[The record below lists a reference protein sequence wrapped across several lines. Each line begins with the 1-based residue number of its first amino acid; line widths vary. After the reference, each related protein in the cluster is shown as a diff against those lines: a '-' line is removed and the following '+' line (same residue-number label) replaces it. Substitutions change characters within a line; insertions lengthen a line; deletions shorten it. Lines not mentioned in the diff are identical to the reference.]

1 MRIKLAIS
9 IVVLLAVMDIY
20 AITSDGDK
28 VTAKVIK
35 KIFPTYEMGPH
46 DPNTLFIDYKVEGLS
61 FFRGSRSTYPYSF
74 MNDYRPGKKD
84 VEYEVIRLENDFI
97 YLDIIPQL
105 RGRIQGAVD
114 KRNGWD
120 FLYYN
125 NVIKPAEIAVRS
137 AWISGGLEY
146 NHPQGHGYTQFN
158 KISHDILK
166 NNDGSITVVVAEIE
180 PVRMMKWEY
189 EITLRPNQL
198 YFETKGRLMSTSPFK
213 VPFLCS
219 NNAAMHVTDEC
230 ELILPQESYTT
241 GHGFSNPKKWSEYS
255 PTGADLNWLKET
267 KHVVSVFADGL
278 TGLTHDYYGCY
289 SHDKG
294 IDAGS
299 VIVQDHRVAPGKKYF
314 SWGTHSGGKI
324 WDHYLS
330 DKDGGYIELQT
341 QAYFT
346 NLGYGYAVLEPFE
359 VKEFSI
365 FWYPIKNTGGFVQAS
380 KEVAVNY
387 KRLSDKKIK
396 IDFQPTVTMLGTK
409 VSVYKNS
416 QLQQDMNIDMV
427 VGEVY
432 SNELNIPSTADD
444 TIKIMIVNND
454 NRKLID
460 YASKIYNEEPV
471 INKIPNKTIKDYTI
485 SELYSKAITDYHD
498 PFNPKAEEYLDEI
511 FSRDPMEP
519 RGNRLKGTIMTKR
532 GKFEEAIKYFE
543 KSLVVD
549 HFEGCYESW
558 FGIGYAYLQLGKLD
572 KAHEYLVQSSRT
584 TTALVKSLYYLA
596 QIEIKR
602 KNFHEALRVLEQV
615 PISTAIHPD
624 IYNLLSYTSRKLGNN
639 EKAKYY
645 LAKSFEIDPLNFTGY
660 VEKLELDGETKAA
673 IDKINFL
680 FDRKDVLFLGSQNYI
695 ESAIFYMDLKDYEQ
709 AFKVLN
715 IAENNY
721 APEGIIYPFVS
732 YFQGYCLMQKGRKE
746 EAIKYYKKGSDTDFN
761 YVFPYQVKSIPILMD
776 VIANIPNDAISLMYY
791 GDLMYYLRRHD
802 EAIAFWESSYKNRPE
817 NFRVTRNLAIS
828 KYMID
833 KNLANAVKLLEESY
847 ANHQTLRSYSEL
859 EQFYYLAKDYQ
870 KLESFYD
877 NNEKMLRLKGEY
889 ALSAAEF
896 YTTLGRYN
904 DAQRVLANTYYNAI
918 EKAMGTPVRH
928 SVYSETRTR
937 EAESLILQKNFS
949 EALKVLLESYEYP
962 SYLNEAVPNYP
973 VTVKADYLSGLAY
986 LGNGQKSKAKQSF
999 QKAADQVV
1007 NKNTVAVVYKAMAMK
1022 ETGKV
1027 NEAENLVKQLISD
1040 LKKVKAG
1047 LGGTDVDY
1055 GYVESGA
1062 LEQAISSKNNYIIS
1076 VGYDFLG
1083 DKESA
1088 KKYLEA
1094 ALDKDYTIA
1103 FEAMYDA
1110 SYIP

>member
-1 MRIKLAIS
+1 MRIKSIIS
-9 IVVLLAVMDIY
+9 IAVLMVVFDIY
-20 AITSDGDK
+20 ATTPDGDK

-35 KIFPTYEMGPH
+35 QVFPTYEMGPH

-84 VEYEVIRLENDFI
+84 VEYEVIRLENDFV

-125 NVIKPAEIAVRS
+125 HVIKPAEIAVRS

-158 KISHDILK
+158 KISHDILENK
-166 NNDGSITVVVAEIE
+166 DGSITVVIAEIE

-189 EITLRPNQL
+189 EITLRPDQL
-198 YFETKGRLMSTSPFK
+198 YFETKGRIMSISPFK

-219 NNAAMHVTDEC
+219 NNAAMHVTDET
-230 ELILPQESYTT
+230 ELIYPQECYAS
-241 GHGFSNPKKWSEYS
+241 GHGFTDLKKWSEYDS
-255 PTGADLNWLKET
+255 QGASLNWLKET
-267 KHVVSVFADGL
+267 KHVVSVFADGN
-278 TGLTHDYYGCY
+278 TGLTHDYFGCY
-289 SHDKG
+289 AHDKG

-314 SWGTHSGGKI
+314 TWGTHPGGRI

-330 DKDGGYIELQT
+330 DKDGGYIELQP

-359 VKEFSI
+359 VKEFST
-365 FWYPIKNTGGFVQAS
+365 FWYPVKNTGGFVQAS

-387 KRLSDKKIK
+387 KRLSDQKIK
-396 IDFQPTVTMLGTK
+396 IDIQPTLTMPGTK

-416 QLQQDMNIDMV
+416 QLQQEMNMDMV

-432 SNELNIPSTADD
+432 SKELNIVSTPDD
-444 TIKIMIVNND
+444 TMKIIVVSNE
-454 NRKLID
+454 NRNLIS
-460 YASKIYNEEPV
+460 YASKVYSEEPV
-471 INKIPNKTIKDYTI
+471 INKISNKQMKDYTI

-511 FSRDPMEP
+511 FSHDPMEP
-519 RGNRLKGTIMTKR
+519 RANRLKGTIMTKR
-532 GKFEEAIKYFE
+532 GKFEEAIKYFQ

-549 HFEGCYESW
+549 HFEGCYEAW
-558 FGIGYAYLQLGKLD
+558 FGIGYAYLQSGKTD

-584 TTALVKSLYYLA
+584 SADLVKSLYYLA
-596 QIEIKR
+596 QIELQR

-615 PISTAIHPD
+615 PVSTAIHPD
-624 IYNLLSYTSRKLGNN
+624 IFNLLSYTCRKLGDN

-645 LAKSFEIDPLNFTGY
+645 LDKSFEIDPMNFAGFI
-660 VEKLELDGETKAA
+660 EKLELDGETKAA

-695 ESAIFYMDLKDYEQ
+695 ESAIFYMDLKDYDQ
-709 AFKVLN
+709 ALKVLN

-721 APEGIIYPFVS
+721 APESVIYPFVS
-732 YFQGYCLMQKGRKE
+732 YFKGYCLMQKGRKE
-746 EAIKYYKKGSDTDFN
+746 EAVSYYKKGSETDFN
-761 YVFPYQVKSIPILMD
+761 YVFPYHVKSIAILKD
-776 VIANIPNDAISLMYY
+776 VIANKPNDAIALMYY

-802 EAIAFWESSYKNRPE
+802 EAIVSWEESYKNRPD

-828 KYMID
+828 KYMKD

-847 ANHQTLRSYSEL
+847 ANHQTMRSFSEL
-859 EQFYYLAKDYQ
+859 EQFYKLAKDYK

-877 NNEKMLRLKGEY
+877 SNEKMLRLKGEY
-889 ALSAAEF
+889 ALNAAEF
-896 YTTLGRYN
+896 YTTLGRYK
-904 DAQRVLANTYYNAI
+904 DAQKVLADTYYNAI

-928 SVYSETRTR
+928 SVYSETRTS
-937 EAESLILQKNFS
+937 EAESLISQKKFP
-949 EALKVLLESYEYP
+949 EALKVLSESYEYP
-962 SYLNEAVPNYP
+962 SYLNEAVPNFP

-999 QKAADQVV
+999 QKAAYQAV
-1007 NKNTVAVVYKAMAMK
+1007 NERTAAVVYKAMAMK

-1027 NEAENLVKQLISD
+1027 KEAELIVNKLISE
-1040 LKKVKAG
+1040 LKMANPKSGRYAEAG
-1047 LGGTDVDY
+1047 
-1055 GYVESGA
+1055 S
-1062 LEQAISSKNNYIIS
+1062 EQSDNAKNSYIIS
-1076 VGYDFLG
+1076 LGYDFLG
-1083 DKESA
+1083 EKESA
-1088 KKYLEA
+1088 KQYLEA
-1094 ALDKDYTIA
+1094 AMDKDYTIA
-1103 FEAMYDA
+1103 FEVMYDA
-1110 SYIP
+1110 SFIPQER